1 MRPAIVVLAMITAGG
16 LPVAFADPPATP
28 VAANPT
34 PGAPD
39 EPMALKLLRDEGY
52 KPAMRNGE
60 KVYCRREIPLGSRL
74 PTTLKCVTVAEAE
87 LMAKEA
93 RETAEHVQRNMA
105 GCLTTADTHRVNCGG
120 K

>member
-1 MRPAIVVLAMITAGG
+1 MRSAIVVLAILTGG
-16 LPVAFADPPATP
+16 GPPVAFADPPATP

-34 PGAPD
+34 PGTPD
-39 EPMALKLLRDEGY
+39 EPMALKLLRAEGY

-93 RETAEHVQRNMA
+93 RETTEHIQRNTA
-105 GCLTTADTHRVNCGG
+105 GCLTTPDPHKVNCGN
-120 K
+120 

>member
-1 MRPAIVVLAMITAGG
+1 MRPAILMLAILTGGG

-39 EPMALKLLRDEGY
+39 EPMALKLLRAEGY

-60 KVYCRREIPLGSRL
+60 KVYCRREVPLGSRL

-87 LMAKEA
+87 LMAKEG
-93 RETAEHVQRNMA
+93 RETTEHIQRNTA
-105 GCLTTADTHRVNCGG
+105 GCLASADPHKANCG